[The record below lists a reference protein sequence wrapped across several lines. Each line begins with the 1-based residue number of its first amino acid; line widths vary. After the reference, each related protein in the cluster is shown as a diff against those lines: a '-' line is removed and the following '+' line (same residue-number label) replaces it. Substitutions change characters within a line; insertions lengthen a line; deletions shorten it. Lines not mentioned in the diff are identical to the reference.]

1 MIIIPS
7 QQDKKFTQT
16 NKSDLIGNT
25 YVTKNI
31 TFDDEG
37 YLRLSNACPA
47 FFSEDL
53 DANFDTVAVFQRC
66 DDYGYF
72 STGREDPFEIDEF
85 RPYAVKPTAIVTAGV
100 PAGDIESDAAFFGAF
115 MVVSQDTDVD
125 YYSPAANTWTDTN
138 ITLDGTNTGQH
149 PVVHFA
155 SLNALAIGNLTT
167 VLLYAY
173 PFSATP
179 SLFSSGGVSSTMVL
193 PDNLYVTGMTYF
205 NDNLYVG
212 TWNKEGGMASL
223 YVWDGTGT
231 AAQSVYQVNSVM
243 IFDVETYMD
252 SVVVATGSG
261 ELLRFNGSGF
271 TLLGAIPTHH
281 ENISMVE
288 DTNID
293 NYKNSLKANKG
304 LLYWAFN
311 TDATSYKI
319 NEQPDGIWC
328 YDPKVGLYHRY
339 AFSNT
344 TAIVET
350 IATTSVNTT
359 TDVITVTDAP
369 ITGTE
374 VMYYENGTTIGGI
387 VNGQKYYIIYLTA
400 TTISLATTLAEA
412 EAGTAIDLTGTG
424 TTGQILVWFPRT
436 DFGQKYLERG
446 GVIYPY
452 RRIMDEPWFGTDL
465 LWGGDCANRAASTKS
480 YMGTT
485 STVLQNRGYFI
496 TPKIFSQAVTDTF
509 NQVSL
514 KFSKFTDEADKI
526 IIKYRTYDDMNEQ
539 SIIGVSTPAT
549 WLATW
554 TSTTTFTTTEVK
566 FATAVVGDEVEFVK
580 GGGSGY
586 LAHITTISE
595 ASGTYTVTLD
605 EAYPYY
611 VTGDKSY
618 FQVRNWKKW
627 KTIEYG
633 DSNALQ
639 YFFSEQ
645 LGEEGK
651 FIQFKIELRGVRVR
665 IEELLVD
672 NVTLLSGL

>member
-1 MIIIPS
+1 
-7 QQDKKFTQT
+7 
-16 NKSDLIGNT
+16 
-25 YVTKNI
+25 
-31 TFDDEG
+31 
-37 YLRLSNACPA
+37 
-47 FFSEDL
+47 
-53 DANFDTVAVFQRC
+53 
-66 DDYGYF
+66 
-72 STGREDPFEIDEF
+72 
-85 RPYAVKPTAIVTAGV
+85 
-100 PAGDIESDAAFFGAF
+100 
-115 MVVSQDTDVD
+115 
-125 YYSPAANTWTDTN
+125 
-138 ITLDGTNTGQH
+138 
-149 PVVHFA
+149 
-155 SLNALAIGNLTT
+155 
-167 VLLYAY
+167 
-173 PFSATP
+173 
-179 SLFSSGGVSSTMVL
+179 
-193 PDNLYVTGMTYF
+193 
-205 NDNLYVG
+205 
-212 TWNKEGGMASL
+212 
-223 YVWDGTGT
+223 
-231 AAQSVYQVNSVM
+231 
-243 IFDVETYMD
+243 MD